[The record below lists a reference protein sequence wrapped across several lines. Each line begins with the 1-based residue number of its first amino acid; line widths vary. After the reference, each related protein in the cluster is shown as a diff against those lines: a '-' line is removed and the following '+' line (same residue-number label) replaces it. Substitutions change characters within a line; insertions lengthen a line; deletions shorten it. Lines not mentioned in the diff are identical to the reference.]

1 MLRQV
6 TNPNPS
12 PDPYSEGPQPQNEPH
27 NQPQHQPHGERTTSY
42 TSQPILQQASSVESN
57 SNLPH
62 ATSVATALPPTETTS
77 DQRSRPW
84 QADEDSNQQS
94 SKNEPT
100 VSDLAR
106 PPRSSSLPPS
116 TIFVS
121 QDTSTN
127 AGANEPVEK
136 AVVGETPIFLHT
148 TPEAESYV
156 SSPQRRLSDSSSN
169 QTPTQADFTKPG
181 PNVQTSS
188 SPLTDDK
195 AGSQEQ
201 QESESSEGPEPT
213 LSLGPQRGME
223 NEKRGITVPHS
234 RYSTHL
240 LPSMDK
246 NQAEPKGFSETEPSI
261 GSEPQ
266 ILLQTSIQESLPT
279 SASAGQ
285 AVSDAPMDSTQV
297 TPRQGTSNDRPT
309 RPFSFMEISESEA
322 NQRPIEKSQ
331 REPSVS
337 SNDGRQFYDR
347 PPSPVSPQRSITR
360 EVSDMHEQDQYD
372 PHRSASR
379 PLQDP
384 NISNHPAY
392 RVSQPR
398 QDPHPSFEHYPGRTT
413 REDARLQRQHIID
426 YRPEGVGPTPVSQSE
441 PTASRSRRGSRSSTF
456 FRNLAKSEEPPL
468 PTNGSDQVQLAAKSP
483 NQATAPNE
491 GKRSKRNSVFRTL
504 TGRSGGGD
512 RDSNRESISEKTRVV
527 PQPKSPPRKHTP
539 TIPPP
544 PPSNNP
550 RVESSTSSKVKSK
563 KLQRASTSVV
573 PEKKDGGKKK
583 RFSTI
588 GVNSPP
594 QHRTNSSDKCLQFS
608 RAEYFWTL
616 ARKVRLD
623 ANSRVPSTS
632 PSLASITS
640 IAVLYPPPRPQ

>member
-12 PDPYSEGPQPQNEPH
+12 PDPYSKGPQPQSEPQD
-27 NQPQHQPHGERTTSY
+27 QPQHQPHGAQTISY
-42 TSQPILQQASSVESN
+42 TSQSILHQASSVESN
-57 SNLPH
+57 SSLPH
-62 ATSVATALPPTETTS
+62 ATFVATALPPTEINS
-77 DQRSRPW
+77 DQGSRPL
-84 QADEDSNQQS
+84 QADEDRNHQS
-94 SKNEPT
+94 SKNEPA

-116 TIFVS
+116 TIVVS
-121 QDTSTN
+121 QDTSKN
-127 AGANEPVEK
+127 AGANEPIEN
-136 AVVGETPIFLHT
+136 AVVGETPIFSHK

-156 SSPQRRLSDSSSN
+156 SSPQRRLSDSSGN

-181 PNVQTSS
+181 PNVQISS
-188 SPLTDDK
+188 SALTDDK
-195 AGSQEQ
+195 TGSQEQ
-201 QESESSEGPEPT
+201 QEFERSEEPEPT
-213 LSLGPQRGME
+213 LSLGPQRRME
-223 NEKRGITVPHS
+223 GEKRGITIPHS

-246 NQAEPKGFSETEPSI
+246 HQAEPKGFSETEPSI

-285 AVSDAPMDSTQV
+285 AISDTPIDSTQV
-297 TPRQGTSNDRPT
+297 TPKQGTSNDRPT
-309 RPFSFMEISESEA
+309 RPFSFMEISENEA
-322 NQRPIEKSQ
+322 YQRPIEKSK

-337 SNDGRQFYDR
+337 SNDGRQFFDR

-360 EVSDMHEQDQYD
+360 EVSDMHEKGQYN

-384 NISNHPAY
+384 DISNHPAY
-392 RVSQPR
+392 RVRQPR

-413 REDARLQRQHIID
+413 REDARLQQHIKD
-426 YRPEGVGPTPVSQSE
+426 YRPEVVGPTPVAQSE
-441 PTASRSRRGSRSSTF
+441 PTASRSSRGSRTSTF
-456 FRNLAKSEEPPL
+456 FRNFAKSEEPPL

-512 RDSNRESISEKTRVV
+512 RDSNRGSISENPRVV
-527 PQPKSPPRKHTP
+527 SQPKGPP

-563 KLQRASTSVV
+563 TLQRAPTSVV

-588 GVNSPP
+588 GVNLPP
-594 QHRTNSSDKCLQFS
+594 
-608 RAEYFWTL
+608 
-616 ARKVRLD
+616 
-623 ANSRVPSTS
+623 
-632 PSLASITS
+632 
-640 IAVLYPPPRPQ
+640 